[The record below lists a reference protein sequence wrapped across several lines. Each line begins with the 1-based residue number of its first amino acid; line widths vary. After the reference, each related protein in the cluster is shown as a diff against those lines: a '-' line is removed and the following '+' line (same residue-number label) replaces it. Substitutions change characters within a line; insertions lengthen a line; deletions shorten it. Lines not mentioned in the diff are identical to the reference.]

1 MSKYGKLVLSAY
13 IVKKMKS
20 GRSPGSKG
28 ILRKYA
34 KLALGAYLLN
44 KLKSE
49 KSEKEMEVEI
59 EPEEFGIEPE
69 KEIIP
74 SEPVEVKE
82 GGGSLMRI
90 GKITL
95 GVLAG
100 AAIIYALKKQATK
113 KSGYSIDVE

>member
-1 MSKYGKLVLSAY
+1 MLNMRKYGKLALSAY
-13 IVKKMKS
+13 IMKKMKS

-49 KSEKEMEVEI
+49 KPEKEIEIEI
-59 EPEEFGIEPE
+59 EPEEEIMPSGPIEIE
-69 KEIIP
+69 KGR
-74 SEPVEVKE
+74 K
-82 GGGSLMRI
+82 SLMRI

-100 AAIIYALKKQATK
+100 AAIIYALKKQAAK
-113 KSGYSIDVE
+113 KSGYRIEME